1 MKTLLLGIDIGTYSS
16 KAALVT
22 PAGEVL
28 RTAVVPHGIS
38 TPAPGHVEQDADA
51 VWWRDVCALCKQ
63 LLDGA
68 PFRGADVAAVAV
80 SAIGPCL
87 LPLDESNRPLRAGIL
102 YGVDVRAAAEIEA
115 LDALIG
121 HDEIQRF
128 SLMSLT
134 SQAIG

>member
-1 MKTLLLGIDIGTYSS
+1 MIVDWTSDRIEGREHSARSFADPRPPPPVGNFMKELLLGIDVGTFSS

-51 VWWRDVCALCKQ
+51 IWWHDVCALCRR

-68 PFRGADVAAVAV
+68 PWRGDDVAAVAV
-80 SAIGPCL
+80 SAI
-87 LPLDESNRPLRAGIL
+87 
-102 YGVDVRAAAEIEA
+102 
-115 LDALIG
+115 
-121 HDEIQRF
+121 
-128 SLMSLT
+128 
-134 SQAIG
+134 